1 MGTLIGL
8 LGWSVRMALRKLEG
22 AFTPAQQVLTRIRSM
37 LPRLVTSG
45 VVVGGEPI
53 LYVEPEHVPTVLTF
67 LRDHSGTA
75 CKQLTEL
82 TALDIPSREK
92 RFELVYQLLSHDHN
106 SRIRVKT
113 LVGGH
118 EGDAGVPSVSHLF
131 SAANWLERDVW
142 DMYGVYFPGHPDL
155 RRILTD
161 YGFQGHPLRKDF
173 PLTGF
178 VECRYDP
185 SKKRVVTEPLELA
198 QEFRSFD
205 LLSPWQTK

>member
-1 MGTLIGL
+1 
-8 LGWSVRMALRKLEG
+8 MALRKLEG

-92 RFELVYQLLSHDHN
+92 RFEVCIPHLSPSLCTSRLLRHHSRMASCVAALLTDDPPPPYSPPPLSQLVYQLLSHDHN

-131 SAANWLERDVW
+131 SAANWLEREVRAPRPYTPPPPSPQTPVNESGDRLNVALHSQLSG
-142 DMYGVYFPGHPDL
+142 YL
-155 RRILTD
+155 R
-161 YGFQGHPLRKDF
+161 
-173 PLTGF
+173 
-178 VECRYDP
+178 
-185 SKKRVVTEPLELA
+185 A
-198 QEFRSFD
+198 
-205 LLSPWQTK
+205 

>member
-1 MGTLIGL
+1 MLQYFIFIIHSRLAT
-8 LGWSVRMALRKLEG
+8 MALRKLEG

-92 RFELVYQLLSHDHN
+92 RFEVCIPHLSPSLCTSRLLRHH
-106 SRIRVKT
+106 SRMASCVAALLTDDPPPPLLPPPT
-113 LVGGH
+113 LA
-118 EGDAGVPSVSHLF
+118 AGL
-131 SAANWLERDVW
+131 SAAQPRPQQSNPRQDTR
-142 DMYGVYFPGHPDL
+142 G
-155 RRILTD
+155 RT
-161 YGFQGHPLRKDF
+161 
-173 PLTGF
+173 
-178 VECRYDP
+178 
-185 SKKRVVTEPLELA
+185 
-198 QEFRSFD
+198 
-205 LLSPWQTK
+205 